1 VAQFTVR
8 ALKTNEL
15 VAAWPIVRSSNLHA
29 NLDWWLTAGA
39 ELMAGDGGVLVA
51 LAQDGTIHGVAT
63 FKAPDNPAMDNAL
76 EIPML
81 ITFEL
86 SSRAPARNALVK
98 VLERIA
104 TKLEC
109 THIVLPLAGN
119 FSAPRPY
126 VELRRLRKQSVP
138 AMLALDRSGHLSR
151 L

>member
-8 ALKTNEL
+8 ALKKNEL

-29 NLDWWLTAGA
+29 NLDWWLTAAA
-39 ELMAGDGGVLVA
+39 ELIAGDGGVLVA

-63 FKAPDNPAMDNAL
+63 FKAPDNPARGHAL

-86 SSRAPARNALVK
+86 SSRAPARAALVK

-109 THIVLPLAGN
+109 THLVLPLAGN
-119 FSAPRPY
+119 VSAARPY
-126 VELRRLRKQSVP
+126 VELRRDNSF
-138 AMLALDRSGHLSR
+138 LS
-151 L
+151 LH